1 MSTERFERTI
11 PYRHTV
17 GTLESIALTEVGK
30 GQDFRLTL
38 TTPDKNAPR
47 VSLYLEGRILDA
59 LLEAL
64 LDLKD
69 ACERRAHHG
78 RPPI

>member
-47 VSLYLEGRILDA
+47 VSLYLEGHILDA

-69 ACERRAHHG
+69 ACERR
-78 RPPI
+78 

>member
-1 MSTERFERTI
+1 MYSFSLH
-11 PYRHTV
+11 PGHTP
-17 GTLESIALTEVGK
+17 
-30 GQDFRLTL
+30 

-47 VSLYLEGRILDA
+47 VSLYLEGHILDA

>member
-38 TTPDKNAPR
+38 T
-47 VSLYLEGRILDA
+47 
-59 LLEAL
+59 
-64 LDLKD
+64 
-69 ACERRAHHG
+69 RRMTGIRGKTVHITCN
-78 RPPI
+78 RLIYN

>member
-17 GTLESIALTEVGK
+17 GTLESIALTEMAN
-30 GQDFRLTL
+30 GQDFRLTV
-38 TTPDKNAPR
+38 TTPDKNAPQ
-47 VSLYLEGRILDA
+47 VSVYLEGHVLDD
-59 LLEAL
+59 LLNAL

-78 RPPI
+78 RPPL